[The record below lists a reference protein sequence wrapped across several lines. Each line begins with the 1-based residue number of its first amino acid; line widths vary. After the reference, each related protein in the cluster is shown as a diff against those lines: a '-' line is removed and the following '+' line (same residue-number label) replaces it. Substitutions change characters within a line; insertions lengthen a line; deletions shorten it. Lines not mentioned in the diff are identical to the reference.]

1 MDIFLKISFRIVVS
15 LSTIVLLII
24 SMQTSSNMTIQD
36 KLQQAIRN
44 VPDFPKPGIQFKDIT
59 PIFLDAKLCD
69 EIAENIINNFLHNHG
84 KIDAICAIESR
95 GFFIGILIAN
105 KLQIPLFP
113 VRKAGKLPAKTKS
126 FTYELEYGSATLE
139 VHTGVIKPG
148 WNVMVHDDLLATGGT
163 AIAAAELVKS
173 EGGNVAGFSFVVEL
187 GFLNGRERLS
197 KYSDKIVSIIQF

>member
-1 MDIFLKISFRIVVS
+1 MTLK
-15 LSTIVLLII
+15 
-24 SMQTSSNMTIQD
+24 D
-36 KLQQAIRN
+36 KLTTTIRN

-126 FTYELEYGSATLE
+126 YTYDLEYGSATLE
-139 VHTGVIKPG
+139 IHTDVIKPN
-148 WNVMVHDDLLATGGT
+148 WNVMIHDDLLATGGT
-163 AIAAAELVKS
+163 AMAAAELVQM
-173 EGGNVAGFSFVVEL
+173 EGGKVAGFSFIAAL
-187 GFLNGRERLS
+187 DFLNGR
-197 KYSDKIVSIIQF
+197 DKIQPYSQNIVSAINFS